1 LPSAAKLFTW
11 CAFSTIYWTIPR
23 SSNVAEQMCDHVTS
37 RYGEQTPNIVI
48 VEGDSKETLRL
59 FGESHAVTRARPAL
73 FDAAVRWS
81 PLQPD

>member
-1 LPSAAKLFTW
+1 
-11 CAFSTIYWTIPR
+11 
-23 SSNVAEQMCDHVTS
+23 MCDHVTS